1 VLIGT
6 TSGWPRQTAG
16 LTVMANVLPW
26 CAHEGDLAS
35 PVPVIAETSW
45 LLLDRLG
52 HSSHLGFLRMVT
64 AGRLRALDLE
74 DEEWR
79 RCSELVERYQDL
91 RLDLMDVSLVAPSE
105 RLGENTTATLD
116 RRDFAVVRPRH
127 LAASELLR

>member
-1 VLIGT
+1 MLIGT

-35 PVPVIAETSW
+35 PIPVIAETSW

-91 RLDLMDVSLVAPSE
+91 RLDLMDVSVVFSPRPSGWA
-105 RLGENTTATLD
+105 RTRPLPWTAATSPSYA
-116 RRDFAVVRPRH
+116 RAT
-127 LAASELLR
+127 